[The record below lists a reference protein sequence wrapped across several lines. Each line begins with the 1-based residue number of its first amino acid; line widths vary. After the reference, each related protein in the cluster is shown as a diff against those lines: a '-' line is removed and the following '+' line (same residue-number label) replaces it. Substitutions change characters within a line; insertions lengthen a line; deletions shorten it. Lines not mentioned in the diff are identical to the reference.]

1 MKFELA
7 LLALVASASAS
18 NNFKRAD
25 STTTSDDSS
34 SSEVEDC
41 NSEPCQ
47 IYRAIENDCKKDA
60 GDDFAQLYTCLCE
73 SGDYWAGLAECN
85 CGGGV
90 PDIDEYKA
98 NYCKLGPGPSS
109 SSILLDDVLPTDL
122 PSFNVTAN
130 HTSSHSSTTK
140 VSTSS
145 TGSASDSETTS
156 SESSDT
162 TNGAVALAAG
172 SLGYLAALFL
182 L

>member
-98 NYCKLGPGPSS
+98 NYCKLAWSRPIAAVYPLGRCPSYRLA
-109 SSILLDDVLPTDL
+109 I
-122 PSFNVTAN
+122 FQR
-130 HTSSHSSTTK
+130 HCQSH
-140 VSTSS
+140 
-145 TGSASDSETTS
+145 
-156 SESSDT
+156 
-162 TNGAVALAAG
+162 
-172 SLGYLAALFL
+172 FFPQ
-182 L
+182 

>member
-98 NYCKLGPGPSS
+98 NYY
-109 SSILLDDVLPTDL
+109 L